1 MFGYRGINNKHPKV
15 VVFIS
20 YKYFEWISG
29 SDGHTLA
36 LSRDGHVYT
45 WGDGKKQRE
54 RERERE
60 RERVRGRDRKREKV
74 EKKGNSG

>member
-1 MFGYRGINNKHPKV
+1 MVGYRGINNKHTKV

-45 WGDGKKQRE
+45 WGDGKKQDHE

-60 RERVRGRDRKREKV
+60 SARQRQKERER
-74 EKKGNSG
+74 